1 MEDNF
6 VGEGKIESEKTID
19 LFGDMETEKEKEE
32 TQMEKENGRAKKR
45 KRGKRQHSL

>member
-6 VGEGKIESEKTID
+6 VGEGKIESEKIID